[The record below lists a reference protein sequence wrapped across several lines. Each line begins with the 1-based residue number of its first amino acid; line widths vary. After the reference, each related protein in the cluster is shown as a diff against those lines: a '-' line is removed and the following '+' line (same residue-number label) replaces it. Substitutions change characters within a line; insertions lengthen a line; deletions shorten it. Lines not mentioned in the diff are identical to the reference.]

1 MQFIG
6 KKLDVLIQVIEANTA
21 QTKVNAAF
29 QPAAADPAVEAQQD
43 APEAKT
49 DAKKN
54 LETPISSTTNTT
66 NAPGEM
72 IILDAA
78 SSKIF
83 VGVSSKEL
91 EKDMKFGWKELDDGI
106 KDAFEKAEK
115 DMLELAEEGAVKML
129 DSLNSN
135 RRHTQNKR
143 LLSNTEKAQVN
154 DQIPTDQV
162 STKEIAI
169 HEDGSGNLGGDV
181 NNLGEKAM
189 KVVGIGVINV
199 GNQSSNIA
207 HSIQK
212 DEKKD
217 GNIKIP
223 SVLPDLPSVIIGLA
237 EPFLNAIVDFTL
249 EATVH
254 EIQRSKQGAI
264 DAMYDSIKDGLSQ
277 ATGLHDVDI
286 NCECANVK
294 HWIKEI
300 KGGKATLGD
309 MEMGLSL
316 SEEGQ
321 DFSRLLH
328 AKDIVEKILQKC
340 MEVLAARF

>member
-66 NAPGEM
+66 NGMPATDDALKKSIIKLEM

-83 VGVSSKEL
+83 
-91 EKDMKFGWKELDDGI
+91 KELDDSI

-223 SVLPDLPSVIIGLA
+223 SVLPDLPSVIIGLV

-316 SEEGQ
+316 SGEGQ